1 MRNRFNI
8 GDLVE
13 IIYIGEGTAAFPWSE
28 TPVPGIYLG
37 TMEFTH
43 YIDANQSVQDV
54 CHKVLSMGKVRY
66 IQSLDEIKLL
76 ASKKLGSQQ

>member
-54 CHKVLSMGKVRY
+54 CHKVWSMGKVRY

-76 ASKKLGSQQ
+76 SSKKLSSQQ

>member
-1 MRNRFNI
+1 MNKRFNI

-13 IIYIGEGTAAFPWSE
+13 IIYIGEGSAAFPWTE

-43 YIDANQSVQDV
+43 YIDAYQSVQDV
-54 CHKVLSMGKVRY
+54 CHKVWSMGKVRY
-66 IQSLDEIKLL
+66 ISDVDEIKLL
-76 ASKKLGSQQ
+76 SSKTLSP

>member
-1 MRNRFNI
+1 MNKRFNI

-13 IIYIGEGTAAFPWSE
+13 ILYIGEGTAAFPWTE

-43 YIDANQSVQDV
+43 YIDADQSVQDV
-54 CHKVLSMGKVRY
+54 CHKVWSMGKVRY
-66 IQSLDEIKLL
+66 ISDLDEIKLL
-76 ASKKLGSQQ
+76 SSKTLSP